1 MRPPALAHAH
11 PASDRDTRAEPLTA
25 GELAVLRLI
34 AAGRSNREIAD
45 ELFLSVNTIRSYS
58 QQRYGKLEVG
68 SRTQAVARARHLG
81 FRT

>member
-1 MRPPALAHAH
+1 MRAPALAHAH

-45 ELFLSVNTIRSYS
+45 ELFLSVNTNLCYR
-58 QQRYGKLEVG
+58 QRPYGKLEVG
-68 SRTQAVARARHLG
+68 SCTQVVACARHLG